1 MNEKNTRKVWFI
13 TRPERDPRFH
23 QEALLALQKA
33 TDDFRLKWAGNREV
47 HKRYE
52 EELANMGIKRNNISH
67 DGSGGRTWMAMLKT
81 FSYCYVDDD
90 GYIRLT
96 KVGEKLIQGEKV
108 YENTRKQVLTLQ
120 YPNAYFLEP
129 GFRPKF
135 DEGFRIR
142 PVLFLIK
149 LANDERLDFYVTK
162 EEITYFAMTAQ
173 KDSQLDEIV
182 HKILAFRK
190 AGTREREEMKQ
201 DIAAKFDHR
210 ERSDKG
216 ARDFYEAHSD
226 VAHTFM
232 LISDYTGL
240 VEYIRGKALKGDS
253 SRINEIKQEI
263 AEIEKRYPFNTRYM
277 ISLERMAEN
286 SGLDVDSYKASR
298 YGNIKPAANSSKLRA
313 KAERILAQFPSIES
327 MSKEEI
333 AGALQKYL
341 SPRDIE
347 KVIHEIVESK
357 DDFEGI
363 NSDFVEAYLNEK
375 DNLAF
380 EDKTGQI
387 FSALGFDVA
396 MRPKAKNG
404 ERTEIEIIAG
414 YGGSK
419 FGIIDA
425 KNYAGKFPLS
435 SSLASHMASEY
446 IPNYTGYEGK
456 ELTFFGYVTANDF
469 TGERNLEKISDKA
482 KRITGNPISG
492 FLVTARTLLG
502 FLDYCIENDVPL
514 EDRAELFVKAVK
526 NKGYKSLEALLRE
539 LKETS

>member
-1 MNEKNTRKVWFI
+1 MNERNVRKVWFI
-13 TRPERDPRFH
+13 TRPERDPHFH
-23 QEALLALQKA
+23 QEALLALKKA
-33 TDDFRLKWAGNREV
+33 TDDFKLKWSGNREV

-52 EELANMGIKRNNISH
+52 EELAKMGIKRNNVSN

-81 FSYCYVDDD
+81 FSYCYVDDE

-120 YPNAYFLEP
+120 YPNSYFLEP

-149 LANDERLDFYVTK
+149 LANHEKLDFYITK

-173 KDSQLDEIV
+173 RDSQLNEIV
-182 HKILAFRK
+182 DKILAFRNAELHEK
-190 AGTREREEMKQ
+190 EQMKQ
-201 DIAAKFDHR
+201 EIAFKYDHR

-216 ARDFYEAHSD
+216 ARDYYEAHSD

-240 VEYIRGKALKGDS
+240 VEYIRGKALKGES
-253 SRINEIKQEI
+253 SRLDEVRREI

-277 ISLERMAEN
+277 ISLQRMAEN

-298 YGNIKPAANSSKLRA
+298 YGNIKPATNSSKLRA
-313 KAERILAQFPSIES
+313 KAERILKQFPSLES
-327 MSKEEI
+327 VSKEDI
-333 AGALQKYL
+333 IDAVKGHF

-347 KVIHEIVESK
+347 KIINEMFENETS
-357 DDFEGI
+357 FEGI
-363 NSDFVEAYLNEK
+363 NPDFVESYLNES

-380 EDKTGQI
+380 EDKTGEI
-387 FSALGFDVA
+387 FKALGFNVV
-396 MRPKAKNG
+396 MRPKLNNG

-414 YGGSK
+414 YGDNK

-425 KNYAGKFPLS
+425 KNYADKFPLS
-435 SSLASHMASEY
+435 ASLASHIASEY
-446 IPNYTGYEGK
+446 IPNYCGYECK
-456 ELTFFGYVTANDF
+456 NLTFFGAVTANDF
-469 TGERNLEKISDKA
+469 SGERNLEKISDKA
-482 KRITGNPISG
+482 EKLIGKSING
-492 FLVTARTLLG
+492 FLINARTLLG
-502 FLDYCIENDVPL
+502 FLDYCIENEIPT
-514 EDRAELFVKAVK
+514 EKRAEMFVKAIN
-526 NKGYKSLEALLRE
+526 NKGYKSLESLLRE
-539 LKETS
+539 VKEG

>member
-1 MNEKNTRKVWFI
+1 MNERNVRKVWFI
-13 TRPERDPRFH
+13 TRPERDPHFH
-23 QEALLALQKA
+23 QEALLALKKA
-33 TDDFRLKWAGNREV
+33 TDDFKLKWSGNREV

-52 EELANMGIKRNNISH
+52 EELAKMGIKRNNVSN

-81 FSYCYVDDD
+81 FSYCYVDDE

-120 YPNAYFLEP
+120 YPNSYFLEP

-149 LANDERLDFYVTK
+149 LANHEKLDFYITK

-173 KDSQLDEIV
+173 RDSQLNEIID
-182 HKILAFRK
+182 KILAFRNAELHEK
-190 AGTREREEMKQ
+190 EQMKQ
-201 DIAAKFDHR
+201 EIAFKYDHR

-216 ARDFYEAHSD
+216 ARDYYEAHSD

-240 VEYIRGKALKGDS
+240 VEYIRGKALKGES
-253 SRINEIKQEI
+253 SRLDEVRREI

-277 ISLERMAEN
+277 ISLQRMAEN

-298 YGNIKPAANSSKLRA
+298 YGNIKPATNSSKLRA
-313 KAERILAQFPSIES
+313 KAERILKQFPSLES
-327 MSKEEI
+327 VPKEEI
-333 AGALQKYL
+333 IDALKGHF

-347 KVIHEIVESK
+347 KIINEMFENEIS
-357 DDFEGI
+357 FEGI
-363 NSDFVEAYLNEK
+363 NPDFVESYLNES

-380 EDKTGQI
+380 EDKTGEI
-387 FSALGFDVA
+387 FKALGFNVV
-396 MRPKAKNG
+396 MRPKLHNG

-414 YGGSK
+414 YGDNK

-425 KNYAGKFPLS
+425 KNYADKFPLS
-435 SSLASHMASEY
+435 ASLASHMASEY
-446 IPNYTGYEGK
+446 IPNYSGYEGK
-456 ELTFFGYVTANDF
+456 NLTFFGYVTASDF
-469 TGERNLEKISDKA
+469 SGERNLKKISDKA
-482 KRITGNPISG
+482 EKLIDKSING
-492 FLVTARTLLG
+492 FLINARTLLG
-502 FLDYCIENDVPL
+502 FLDYCIENEIPT
-514 EDRAELFVKAVK
+514 EKRAEMFVKAVN
-526 NKGYKSLEALLRE
+526 NKGYKSLESLLRE
-539 LKETS
+539 VKEE

>member
-1 MNEKNTRKVWFI
+1 MNERNVRKVWFI
-13 TRPERDPRFH
+13 TRPERDPHFH
-23 QEALLALQKA
+23 QEALLALKKA
-33 TDDFRLKWAGNREV
+33 TDDFKLKWSGNREV

-52 EELANMGIKRNNISH
+52 EELAKMGIKRNNVSN

-81 FSYCYVDDD
+81 FSYCYVDDE

-120 YPNAYFLEP
+120 YPNSYFLEP

-149 LANDERLDFYVTK
+149 LANHEKLDFYITK

-173 KDSQLDEIV
+173 RDSQLNEIV
-182 HKILAFRK
+182 DKILAFRNAELHEK
-190 AGTREREEMKQ
+190 EQMKQ
-201 DIAAKFDHR
+201 EIAFKYDHR

-216 ARDFYEAHSD
+216 ARDYYEAHSD

-240 VEYIRGKALKGDS
+240 VEYIRGKALKGES
-253 SRINEIKQEI
+253 SRLDEVRREI

-277 ISLERMAEN
+277 ISLQRMAEN

-298 YGNIKPAANSSKLRA
+298 YGNIKPATNSSKLRA
-313 KAERILAQFPSIES
+313 KAERILKQFPSLES
-327 MSKEEI
+327 VSKEDI
-333 AGALQKYL
+333 IDALKGHF

-347 KVIHEIVESK
+347 KIINEMFENEIS
-357 DDFEGI
+357 FEGI
-363 NSDFVEAYLNEK
+363 NPDFVESYLNES

-380 EDKTGQI
+380 EDKTGEI
-387 FSALGFDVA
+387 FKALGFNVV
-396 MRPKAKNG
+396 MRPKLNNG

-414 YGGSK
+414 YGDNK

-425 KNYAGKFPLS
+425 KNYADKFPLS
-435 SSLASHMASEY
+435 ASLASHMASEY
-446 IPNYTGYEGK
+446 IPNYSGYEGK
-456 ELTFFGYVTANDF
+456 NLTFFGYVTASDF
-469 TGERNLEKISDKA
+469 SGEHNLEKISDKA
-482 KRITGNPISG
+482 EKLIGKSING
-492 FLVTARTLLG
+492 FLINARTLLG
-502 FLDYCIENDVPL
+502 FLDYCIENEIPT
-514 EDRAELFVKAVK
+514 EKRAEMFVKAIN
-526 NKGYKSLEALLRE
+526 NKGYKSLESLLRE
-539 LKETS
+539 VKEG

>member
-1 MNEKNTRKVWFI
+1 MNERNVRKVWFI
-13 TRPERDPRFH
+13 TRPERDPHFH
-23 QEALLALQKA
+23 QEALLALKKA
-33 TDDFRLKWAGNREV
+33 TDDFKLKWSGNREV

-52 EELANMGIKRNNISH
+52 EELAKMGIKRNNVSN

-81 FSYCYVDDD
+81 FSYCYVDDE

-120 YPNAYFLEP
+120 YPNSYFLEP

-149 LANDERLDFYVTK
+149 LANHEKLDFYITK

-173 KDSQLDEIV
+173 RDSQLNEIV
-182 HKILAFRK
+182 DKILAFRNAELHEK
-190 AGTREREEMKQ
+190 EQMKQ
-201 DIAAKFDHR
+201 EIAFKYDHR

-216 ARDFYEAHSD
+216 ARDYYEAHSD

-240 VEYIRGKALKGDS
+240 VEYIRGKALKGES
-253 SRINEIKQEI
+253 SRLDEVRREIS
-263 AEIEKRYPFNTRYM
+263 EIEKRYPFNTRYM
-277 ISLERMAEN
+277 ISLQRMAEN

-298 YGNIKPAANSSKLRA
+298 YGNIKPATNSSKLRA
-313 KAERILAQFPSIES
+313 KAERILKQFPSLES
-327 MSKEEI
+327 VSKEDI
-333 AGALQKYL
+333 IDALKGHF

-347 KVIHEIVESK
+347 KIINEMFENEIS
-357 DDFEGI
+357 FEGI
-363 NSDFVEAYLNEK
+363 NPDFVESYLNES

-380 EDKTGQI
+380 EDKTGEI
-387 FSALGFDVA
+387 FKALGFNVV
-396 MRPKAKNG
+396 MRPKLNNG

-414 YGGSK
+414 YGDNK

-425 KNYAGKFPLS
+425 KNYADKFPLS
-435 SSLASHMASEY
+435 ASLASHMASEY
-446 IPNYTGYEGK
+446 IPNYSGYEGK
-456 ELTFFGYVTANDF
+456 NLTFFGYVTASDF
-469 TGERNLEKISDKA
+469 SGERNLEKISDKA
-482 KRITGNPISG
+482 EKLIGKSING
-492 FLVTARTLLG
+492 FLINARTLLG
-502 FLDYCIENDVPL
+502 FLDYCIENEIPT
-514 EDRAELFVKAVK
+514 EKRAEMFVKAIN
-526 NKGYKSLEALLRE
+526 NKGYKSLELLLRE
-539 LKETS
+539 VKEG

>member
-1 MNEKNTRKVWFI
+1 MNERNVRKVWFI
-13 TRPERDPRFH
+13 TRPERDPHFH
-23 QEALLALQKA
+23 QEALLALKKA
-33 TDDFRLKWAGNREV
+33 TDDFKLKWSRNREV

-52 EELANMGIKRNNISH
+52 EELAKMGIKRNNVSN

-81 FSYCYVDDD
+81 FSYCYVDDE

-120 YPNAYFLEP
+120 YPNSYFLEP

-149 LANDERLDFYVTK
+149 LANHEKLDFYITK

-173 KDSQLDEIV
+173 RDSQLNEIV
-182 HKILAFRK
+182 DKILAFRNAELHEK
-190 AGTREREEMKQ
+190 EQMKQ
-201 DIAAKFDHR
+201 EIAFKYDHR

-216 ARDFYEAHSD
+216 ARDYYEAHSD

-240 VEYIRGKALKGDS
+240 VEYIRGKALKGES
-253 SRINEIKQEI
+253 SRLDEVRREI

-277 ISLERMAEN
+277 ISLQRMAEN

-298 YGNIKPAANSSKLRA
+298 YGNIKPATNSSKLRA
-313 KAERILAQFPSIES
+313 KAERILKQFPSLES
-327 MSKEEI
+327 VSKEDI
-333 AGALQKYL
+333 IDALKGHF

-347 KVIHEIVESK
+347 KIINEMFENEIS
-357 DDFEGI
+357 FEGI
-363 NSDFVEAYLNEK
+363 NPDFVESYLNES

-380 EDKTGQI
+380 EDKTGEI
-387 FSALGFDVA
+387 FKALGFNVV
-396 MRPKAKNG
+396 MRPKLNNG
-404 ERTEIEIIAG
+404 ERTEIEIITG
-414 YGGSK
+414 YGDNK

-425 KNYAGKFPLS
+425 KNYADKFPLS
-435 SSLASHMASEY
+435 ASLASHMASEY
-446 IPNYTGYEGK
+446 IPNYSGYEGK
-456 ELTFFGYVTANDF
+456 NLTFFGYVTASDF
-469 TGERNLEKISDKA
+469 SGERNLEKISDKA
-482 KRITGNPISG
+482 EKLIGKSING
-492 FLVTARTLLG
+492 FLINARTLLG
-502 FLDYCIENDVPL
+502 FLDYCIENEIPT
-514 EDRAELFVKAVK
+514 EKRAEMFVKAIN
-526 NKGYKSLEALLRE
+526 NKGYKSLESLLRE
-539 LKETS
+539 VKEG

>member
-1 MNEKNTRKVWFI
+1 MNERNVRKVWFI

-23 QEALLALQKA
+23 QEALLALKKA
-33 TDDFRLKWAGNREV
+33 TDDFKLKWLGNREV

-52 EELANMGIKRNNISH
+52 EELAKMGIKRNNVSN

-81 FSYCYVDDD
+81 FSYCYVDDE
-90 GYIRLT
+90 GHIRLT

-108 YENTRKQVLTLQ
+108 YENTRKQILTLQ

-149 LANDERLDFYVTK
+149 LANHEKLDFYITK

-173 KDSQLDEIV
+173 RDSQLNEIID
-182 HKILAFRK
+182 KILAFRHAELHEK
-190 AGTREREEMKQ
+190 EQMKQ
-201 DIAAKFDHR
+201 EIAFKYDHR

-216 ARDFYEAHSD
+216 ARDYYEAHSD

-240 VEYIRGKALKGDS
+240 VEYIRGKALKGES
-253 SRINEIKQEI
+253 SRLDEVRREI

-277 ISLERMAEN
+277 ISLQRMAEN

-298 YGNIKPAANSSKLRA
+298 YGNIKPATNFSKLRA
-313 KAERILAQFPSIES
+313 KAERILKKFPSLES
-327 MSKEEI
+327 APKEEI
-333 AGALQKYL
+333 VEALKEHF

-347 KVIHEIVESK
+347 KIMNEM
-357 DDFEGI
+357 FEGE
-363 NSDFVEAYLNEK
+363 NSFEGLNPDFVESYLNES

-380 EDKTGQI
+380 EDKTGEI
-387 FSALGFDVA
+387 FKALGFDVV
-396 MRPKAKNG
+396 MRPKLNNG

-414 YGGSK
+414 YEDNK

-425 KNYAGKFPLS
+425 KNYADKFPLS
-435 SSLASHMASEY
+435 ASLASHMASEY
-446 IPNYTGYEGK
+446 IPNYSGYEGK
-456 ELTFFGYVTANDF
+456 SLTFFGYVTASDF
-469 TGERNLEKISDKA
+469 SGERNLKKISDKA
-482 KRITGNPISG
+482 EKLIGKSING
-492 FLVTARTLLG
+492 FLINARTLLG
-502 FLDYCIENDVPL
+502 FLDYCIENEISV
-514 EDRAELFVKAVK
+514 EKRAEMFVDAIN
-526 NKGYKSLEALLRE
+526 NKGYKSLESLLRE
-539 LKETS
+539 MKIKS

>member
-1 MNEKNTRKVWFI
+1 MNEKNVRKVWFI

-23 QEALLALQKA
+23 QEALLALKKA
-33 TDDFRLKWAGNREV
+33 TDDFKLKWSGNREV

-52 EELANMGIKRNNISH
+52 EELAKMGIKRNNVSN

-81 FSYCYVDDD
+81 FSYCYVDDE

-149 LANDERLDFYVTK
+149 LANHEKLDFYITK

-173 KDSQLDEIV
+173 RDSQLNEIV
-182 HKILAFRK
+182 DKILAFRNAEIHEK
-190 AGTREREEMKQ
+190 EQMKQ
-201 DIAAKFDHR
+201 EIAFKYDHR

-216 ARDFYEAHSD
+216 ARDYYEAHSD

-240 VEYIRGKALKGDS
+240 VEYIRGKALKGES
-253 SRINEIKQEI
+253 SRLDEVRREIS
-263 AEIEKRYPFNTRYM
+263 EIEKRYPFNTRYM
-277 ISLERMAEN
+277 ISLQRMAEN

-298 YGNIKPAANSSKLRA
+298 YGNIKPATNSSKLRA
-313 KAERILAQFPSIES
+313 KAERVLKQFPSLES
-327 MSKEEI
+327 VPKEDI
-333 AGALQKYL
+333 IDALKGHF

-347 KVIHEIVESK
+347 KIINEMFENEIS
-357 DDFEGI
+357 FEGI
-363 NSDFVEAYLNEK
+363 NPDFVESYLNES

-380 EDKTGQI
+380 EDKTGEI
-387 FSALGFDVA
+387 LKALGFDVI
-396 MRPKAKNG
+396 MRPKLKNG
-404 ERTEIEIIAG
+404 EKTEIEIIAG
-414 YGGSK
+414 YGNNE

-425 KNYAGKFPLS
+425 KNYAEKFPLS
-435 SSLASHMASEY
+435 ASLASHMASEY
-446 IPNYTGYEGK
+446 IPNYSGYEGK
-456 ELTFFGYVTANDF
+456 NLTFFGYVTANDF
-469 TGERNLEKISDKA
+469 SGERNLEKISDKA
-482 KRITGNPISG
+482 EKLIGKSING
-492 FLVTARTLLG
+492 FLINARTLLG
-502 FLDYCIENDVPL
+502 FLDYCIENEIPT
-514 EDRAELFVKAVK
+514 EKRAEMFVKAIN
-526 NKGYKSLEALLRE
+526 NKGYKSLESLLRE
-539 LKETS
+539 VKEE

>member
-1 MNEKNTRKVWFI
+1 MNERNVRKVWFI
-13 TRPERDPRFH
+13 TRPERDPHFH
-23 QEALLALQKA
+23 QEALLALKKA
-33 TDDFRLKWAGNREV
+33 TDDFKLKWSGNREV

-52 EELANMGIKRNNISH
+52 EELAKMGIKRNNVSN

-81 FSYCYVDDD
+81 FSYCYVDDE

-149 LANDERLDFYVTK
+149 LANHEKLDFYITK

-173 KDSQLDEIV
+173 RDSQLNEIV
-182 HKILAFRK
+182 DKILAFRNAELHEK
-190 AGTREREEMKQ
+190 EQMKQ
-201 DIAAKFDHR
+201 EIAFKYDHR

-216 ARDFYEAHSD
+216 ARDYYEAHSD

-240 VEYIRGKALKGDS
+240 VEYIRGKALKGES
-253 SRINEIKQEI
+253 SRLDEVRREI

-277 ISLERMAEN
+277 ISLQRMAEN

-298 YGNIKPAANSSKLRA
+298 YGNIKPATNSSKLRA
-313 KAERILAQFPSIES
+313 KAERILKQFPSLES
-327 MSKEEI
+327 VSKENI
-333 AGALQKYL
+333 IDALKGHF

-347 KVIHEIVESK
+347 KIINEMFENEIS
-357 DDFEGI
+357 FEGI
-363 NSDFVEAYLNEK
+363 NPDFVESYLNES

-380 EDKTGQI
+380 EDKTGEI
-387 FSALGFDVA
+387 FKALGFNVV
-396 MRPKAKNG
+396 MRPKLNNG

-414 YGGSK
+414 YGDNK

-425 KNYAGKFPLS
+425 KNYADKFPLS
-435 SSLASHMASEY
+435 ASLASHMASEY
-446 IPNYTGYEGK
+446 IPNYSGYEGK
-456 ELTFFGYVTANDF
+456 NLTFFGYVTASDF
-469 TGERNLEKISDKA
+469 SGERNLEKISDKA
-482 KRITGNPISG
+482 EKLIGKSING
-492 FLVTARTLLG
+492 FLINARTLLG
-502 FLDYCIENDVPL
+502 FLDYCIENEIPT
-514 EDRAELFVKAVK
+514 EKRAEMFVKAIN
-526 NKGYKSLEALLRE
+526 NKGYKSLESLLRE
-539 LKETS
+539 VKEQ

>member
-1 MNEKNTRKVWFI
+1 MNEKNVRKVWFI

-23 QEALLALQKA
+23 QEALLALKKA
-33 TDDFRLKWAGNREV
+33 TDDFKLKWSGNREV

-52 EELANMGIKRNNISH
+52 EELAKMGIKRNNVSN

-81 FSYCYVDDD
+81 FSYCYVDDE

-149 LANDERLDFYVTK
+149 LANHEKLDFYITK

-173 KDSQLDEIV
+173 RDSQLNEIV
-182 HKILAFRK
+182 DKILAFRNAEIHEK
-190 AGTREREEMKQ
+190 EQMKQ
-201 DIAAKFDHR
+201 EIAFKYDHR

-216 ARDFYEAHSD
+216 ARDYYEAHSD

-240 VEYIRGKALKGDS
+240 VEYIRGKALKGES
-253 SRINEIKQEI
+253 SRLDEVRREIS
-263 AEIEKRYPFNTRYM
+263 EIEKRYPFNTRYM
-277 ISLERMAEN
+277 ISLQRMAEN

-298 YGNIKPAANSSKLRA
+298 YGNIKPATNSSKLRA
-313 KAERILAQFPSIES
+313 KAERVLKQFPSLES
-327 MSKEEI
+327 VPKEDI
-333 AGALQKYL
+333 IDALKGHF

-347 KVIHEIVESK
+347 KIINEMFENEIS
-357 DDFEGI
+357 FEGI
-363 NSDFVEAYLNEK
+363 NPDFVESYLNES

-380 EDKTGQI
+380 EDKTGEI
-387 FSALGFDVA
+387 FKALGFNVV
-396 MRPKAKNG
+396 MRPKLNNG

-414 YGGSK
+414 YGDNK

-425 KNYAGKFPLS
+425 KNYADKFPLS
-435 SSLASHMASEY
+435 ASLASHMASEY
-446 IPNYTGYEGK
+446 IPNYSGYEGK
-456 ELTFFGYVTANDF
+456 NLTFFGYVTASDF
-469 TGERNLEKISDKA
+469 SGERNLEKISDKA
-482 KRITGNPISG
+482 EKLIGKSING
-492 FLVTARTLLG
+492 FLINARTLLG
-502 FLDYCIENDVPL
+502 FLDYCIENEIPT
-514 EDRAELFVKAVK
+514 EKRAEMFVKAIN
-526 NKGYKSLEALLRE
+526 NKGYKSLESLLRE
-539 LKETS
+539 VKEE

>member
-1 MNEKNTRKVWFI
+1 MNERNVRKVWFI
-13 TRPERDPRFH
+13 TRPERDPHFH
-23 QEALLALQKA
+23 QEALLALKKA
-33 TDDFRLKWAGNREV
+33 TDDFKLKWSGNREV

-52 EELANMGIKRNNISH
+52 EELAKMGIKRNNVSN

-81 FSYCYVDDD
+81 FSYCYVDDE

-120 YPNAYFLEP
+120 YPNSYFLEP

-149 LANDERLDFYVTK
+149 LANHEKLDFYITK

-173 KDSQLDEIV
+173 RDSQLNEIV
-182 HKILAFRK
+182 DKILAFRNAELHEK
-190 AGTREREEMKQ
+190 EQMKQ
-201 DIAAKFDHR
+201 EIAFKYDHR

-216 ARDFYEAHSD
+216 ARDYYEAHSD

-240 VEYIRGKALKGDS
+240 VEYIRGKALKGES
-253 SRINEIKQEI
+253 SRLDEVRREI

-277 ISLERMAEN
+277 ISLQRMAEN

-298 YGNIKPAANSSKLRA
+298 YGNIKPATNSSKLRA
-313 KAERILAQFPSIES
+313 KAERILKQFPSLES
-327 MSKEEI
+327 VSKEDI
-333 AGALQKYL
+333 IDALKGHF

-347 KVIHEIVESK
+347 KIINEMFENEIS
-357 DDFEGI
+357 FEGI
-363 NSDFVEAYLNEK
+363 NPDFVESYLNES

-380 EDKTGQI
+380 EDKTGEI
-387 FSALGFDVA
+387 FKALGFNVV
-396 MRPKAKNG
+396 MRPKLNNG

-414 YGGSK
+414 YGDNK

-425 KNYAGKFPLS
+425 KNYADKFPLS
-435 SSLASHMASEY
+435 ASLASHMASEY
-446 IPNYTGYEGK
+446 IPNYSGYEGK
-456 ELTFFGYVTANDF
+456 NLTFFGYVTASDF
-469 TGERNLEKISDKA
+469 SGERNLEKISDKA
-482 KRITGNPISG
+482 EKLIGKSING
-492 FLVTARTLLG
+492 FLINARTLLG
-502 FLDYCIENDVPL
+502 FLDYCIENEIPT
-514 EDRAELFVKAVK
+514 EKRAEMFVKAIN
-526 NKGYKSLEALLRE
+526 NKGYKSLESLLRE
-539 LKETS
+539 VKEG

>member
-1 MNEKNTRKVWFI
+1 MNEKNVRKVWFI

-23 QEALLALQKA
+23 PEALLALKKA
-33 TDDFRLKWAGNREV
+33 TDDFKLKWSGNREV

-52 EELANMGIKRNNISH
+52 EELAKMGIKRNNVSN

-81 FSYCYVDDD
+81 FSYCYVDDE

-149 LANDERLDFYVTK
+149 LANHEKLDFYITK

-173 KDSQLDEIV
+173 RDSQLNEIV
-182 HKILAFRK
+182 DKILAFRNAEIHEK
-190 AGTREREEMKQ
+190 EQMKQ
-201 DIAAKFDHR
+201 EIAFKYDHR

-216 ARDFYEAHSD
+216 ARDYYEAHSD

-240 VEYIRGKALKGDS
+240 VEYIRGKALKGES
-253 SRINEIKQEI
+253 SRLDEVRREIS
-263 AEIEKRYPFNTRYM
+263 EIEKRYPFNTRYM
-277 ISLERMAEN
+277 ISLQRMAEN
-286 SGLDVDSYKASR
+286 SGLDVNSYKASR
-298 YGNIKPAANSSKLRA
+298 YGNIKPATNSSKLRA
-313 KAERILAQFPSIES
+313 KAERVLKQFPSLES
-327 MSKEEI
+327 VPKEDI
-333 AGALQKYL
+333 IDALKGHF

-347 KVIHEIVESK
+347 KIINEMFENEIS
-357 DDFEGI
+357 FEGI
-363 NSDFVEAYLNEK
+363 NPDFVESYLNES

-380 EDKTGQI
+380 EDKTGEI
-387 FSALGFDVA
+387 FKALGFNVV
-396 MRPKAKNG
+396 MRPKLNNG

-414 YGGSK
+414 YGDNK

-425 KNYAGKFPLS
+425 KNYADKFPLS
-435 SSLASHMASEY
+435 ASLASHMASEY
-446 IPNYTGYEGK
+446 IPNYSGYEGK
-456 ELTFFGYVTANDF
+456 NLTFFGYVTASDF
-469 TGERNLEKISDKA
+469 SGERNLEKISDKA
-482 KRITGNPISG
+482 EKLIGKSING
-492 FLVTARTLLG
+492 FLINARTLLG
-502 FLDYCIENDVPL
+502 FLDYCIENEIPT
-514 EDRAELFVKAVK
+514 EKRAEMFVKAIN
-526 NKGYKSLEALLRE
+526 NKGYKSLESLLRE
-539 LKETS
+539 VKEG

>member
-1 MNEKNTRKVWFI
+1 MNEKNVRKVWFI

-23 QEALLALQKA
+23 QEALLALKKA
-33 TDDFRLKWAGNREV
+33 TNDFKLKWSGNREV

-52 EELANMGIKRNNISH
+52 EELAKMGIKRNNVSN

-81 FSYCYVDDD
+81 FSYCYVDDE

-149 LANDERLDFYVTK
+149 LANHEKLDFYITK

-173 KDSQLDEIV
+173 RDSQLNEIID
-182 HKILAFRK
+182 KILAFRNAEPHEK
-190 AGTREREEMKQ
+190 EQMKQ
-201 DIAAKFDHR
+201 EIAFKYDHR

-216 ARDFYEAHSD
+216 ARDYYEAHSD

-240 VEYIRGKALKGDS
+240 VEYIRGKALKGESARLDEV
-253 SRINEIKQEI
+253 RREIE
-263 AEIEKRYPFNTRYM
+263 EIEKRYPFNTRYM
-277 ISLERMAEN
+277 ISLQRMAEN

-298 YGNIKPAANSSKLRA
+298 YGNIKPATNSSKLRA
-313 KAERILAQFPSIES
+313 KAERVLKQFPSLES
-327 MSKEEI
+327 VPKEDI
-333 AGALQKYL
+333 IDALKGHF

-347 KVIHEIVESK
+347 KIINEMFENEIS
-357 DDFEGI
+357 FEGI
-363 NSDFVEAYLNEK
+363 NPDFVESYLNESN
-375 DNLAF
+375 NLEF
-380 EDKTGQI
+380 EDKTGEI
-387 FSALGFDVA
+387 LKALGFDVI
-396 MRPKAKNG
+396 MRPKLKNG
-404 ERTEIEIIAG
+404 EKTEIEIIAG
-414 YGGSK
+414 YGNNE

-425 KNYAGKFPLS
+425 KNYAEKFPLS
-435 SSLASHMASEY
+435 ASLASHMASEY
-446 IPNYTGYEGK
+446 IPNYSGYEGK
-456 ELTFFGYVTANDF
+456 NLTFFGYVTANDF
-469 TGERNLEKISDKA
+469 SGERNLEKISDKA
-482 KRITGNPISG
+482 EKLIGKSING
-492 FLVTARTLLG
+492 FLINARTLLG
-502 FLDYCIENDVPL
+502 FLDYCIENEIPT
-514 EDRAELFVKAVK
+514 EKRAEMFVKAIN
-526 NKGYKSLEALLRE
+526 NKGYKSLESLLRE
-539 LKETS
+539 VKEE

>member
-1 MNEKNTRKVWFI
+1 MNERNVRKVWFI
-13 TRPERDPRFH
+13 TRPERDPHFH
-23 QEALLALQKA
+23 QEALLALKKA
-33 TDDFRLKWAGNREV
+33 TDDFKLKWSGNREV

-52 EELANMGIKRNNISH
+52 EELAKMGIKRNNVSN

-81 FSYCYVDDD
+81 FSYCYVDDE

-149 LANDERLDFYVTK
+149 LANHEKLDFYITK

-173 KDSQLDEIV
+173 RDSQLNEIV
-182 HKILAFRK
+182 DKILAFRNAELHEK
-190 AGTREREEMKQ
+190 EQMKQ
-201 DIAAKFDHR
+201 EIAFKYDHR

-216 ARDFYEAHSD
+216 ARDYYEAHSD

-240 VEYIRGKALKGDS
+240 VEYIRGKALKGES
-253 SRINEIKQEI
+253 SRLDEVRREI

-277 ISLERMAEN
+277 ISLQRMAEN

-298 YGNIKPAANSSKLRA
+298 YGNIKPATNSSKLRA
-313 KAERILAQFPSIES
+313 KAERVLKQFPSLES
-327 MSKEEI
+327 VPKEVI
-333 AGALQKYL
+333 IDALKGHF

-347 KVIHEIVESK
+347 KIINEMFENEIS
-357 DDFEGI
+357 FEGI
-363 NSDFVEAYLNEK
+363 NPDFVESYLNES

-380 EDKTGQI
+380 EDKTGEI
-387 FSALGFDVA
+387 LKALGFDVI
-396 MRPKAKNG
+396 MRPKLKNG
-404 ERTEIEIIAG
+404 EKTEIEIIAG
-414 YGGSK
+414 YGNNE

-425 KNYAGKFPLS
+425 KNYAEKFPLS
-435 SSLASHMASEY
+435 ASLASHMASEY
-446 IPNYTGYEGK
+446 IPNYSGYEGK
-456 ELTFFGYVTANDF
+456 NLTFFGYVTANDF
-469 TGERNLEKISDKA
+469 SGERNLEKISDKA
-482 KRITGNPISG
+482 EKLIGKSING
-492 FLVTARTLLG
+492 FLINARTLLG
-502 FLDYCIENDVPL
+502 FLDYCIENEIPT
-514 EDRAELFVKAVK
+514 EKRAGMFVKAIN
-526 NKGYKSLEALLRE
+526 NKGYKSLESLLRE
-539 LKETS
+539 VKEE

>member
-1 MNEKNTRKVWFI
+1 MNERNVRKVWFI
-13 TRPERDPRFH
+13 TRPERDPHFH
-23 QEALLALQKA
+23 QEALLALKKA
-33 TDDFRLKWAGNREV
+33 TDDFKLKWSGNREV

-52 EELANMGIKRNNISH
+52 EELAKMGIKRNNVSN

-81 FSYCYVDDD
+81 FSYCYVDDE

-120 YPNAYFLEP
+120 YPNSYFLEP

-149 LANDERLDFYVTK
+149 LANHEKLDFYITK

-173 KDSQLDEIV
+173 RDSQLNEIV
-182 HKILAFRK
+182 DKILAFRNAELHEK
-190 AGTREREEMKQ
+190 EQMKQ
-201 DIAAKFDHR
+201 EIAFKYDHR

-216 ARDFYEAHSD
+216 ARDYYEAHSD

-240 VEYIRGKALKGDS
+240 VEYIRGKALKGES
-253 SRINEIKQEI
+253 SRLDEVRREI

-277 ISLERMAEN
+277 ISLQRMAEN

-298 YGNIKPAANSSKLRA
+298 YGNIKPATNSSKLRA
-313 KAERILAQFPSIES
+313 KAERILKQFPSLES
-327 MSKEEI
+327 VSKEDI
-333 AGALQKYL
+333 IDALKGHF

-347 KVIHEIVESK
+347 KIINEMFENEIS
-357 DDFEGI
+357 FEGI
-363 NSDFVEAYLNEK
+363 NPDFVESYLNES

-380 EDKTGQI
+380 EDKTGEI
-387 FSALGFDVA
+387 FKALGFNVV
-396 MRPKAKNG
+396 MRPKLNNG

-414 YGGSK
+414 YGDNK

-425 KNYAGKFPLS
+425 KNYADKFPLS
-435 SSLASHMASEY
+435 ASLASHMASEY
-446 IPNYTGYEGK
+446 IPNYSGYEGK
-456 ELTFFGYVTANDF
+456 NLTFFGYVTASDF
-469 TGERNLEKISDKA
+469 SGERNLEKISDKA
-482 KRITGNPISG
+482 EKLIGKSING
-492 FLVTARTLLG
+492 FLINARTLLG
-502 FLDYCIENDVPL
+502 FLDYCIENEIPT
-514 EDRAELFVKAVK
+514 EKRAEMFVKAIN
-526 NKGYKSLEALLRE
+526 NKGYKSLELLLRE
-539 LKETS
+539 VKEG

>member
-1 MNEKNTRKVWFI
+1 MNEKNVRKVWFI

-23 QEALLALQKA
+23 QEALLALKKA
-33 TDDFRLKWAGNREV
+33 TDDFKLKWSGNREV

-52 EELANMGIKRNNISH
+52 EELAKMGIKRNNVSN

-81 FSYCYVDDD
+81 FSYCYVDDE

-149 LANDERLDFYVTK
+149 LANHEKLDFYITK

-173 KDSQLDEIV
+173 RDSQLNEIV
-182 HKILAFRK
+182 DKILAFRNAEIHEK
-190 AGTREREEMKQ
+190 EQMKQ
-201 DIAAKFDHR
+201 EIAFKYDHR

-216 ARDFYEAHSD
+216 ARDYYEAHSD

-240 VEYIRGKALKGDS
+240 VEYIRGKALKGES
-253 SRINEIKQEI
+253 SRLDEVRREIS
-263 AEIEKRYPFNTRYM
+263 EIEKRYPFNTRYM
-277 ISLERMAEN
+277 ISLQRMAEN

-298 YGNIKPAANSSKLRA
+298 YGNIKPATNSSKLRA
-313 KAERILAQFPSIES
+313 KAERVLKQFPSLES
-327 MSKEEI
+327 VPKEDI
-333 AGALQKYL
+333 IDALKGHF

-347 KVIHEIVESK
+347 KIINEMFENEIS
-357 DDFEGI
+357 FEGI
-363 NSDFVEAYLNEK
+363 NPDFVESYLNES

-380 EDKTGQI
+380 EDKTGEI
-387 FSALGFDVA
+387 LKALGFDVI
-396 MRPKAKNG
+396 MRPKLKNG
-404 ERTEIEIIAG
+404 EKTEIEIIAG
-414 YGGSK
+414 YGNNE

-425 KNYAGKFPLS
+425 KNYAEKFPLS
-435 SSLASHMASEY
+435 ASLASHMASEY
-446 IPNYTGYEGK
+446 IPNYSGYEGK
-456 ELTFFGYVTANDF
+456 NLTFFGYVTANDF
-469 TGERNLEKISDKA
+469 SGERNLEKISDKA
-482 KRITGNPISG
+482 EKLIGKSING
-492 FLVTARTLLG
+492 FLINARTLLG
-502 FLDYCIENDVPL
+502 FLDYCIENEIPV
-514 EDRAELFVKAVK
+514 EKRAEMFVHAIN
-526 NKGYKSLEALLRE
+526 NKGYKSLESLLRE
-539 LKETS
+539 MKIKF

>member
-1 MNEKNTRKVWFI
+1 MNERNVRKVWFI
-13 TRPERDPRFH
+13 TRPERDPHFH
-23 QEALLALQKA
+23 QEALLALKKA
-33 TDDFRLKWAGNREV
+33 TDDFKLKWSGNREV

-52 EELANMGIKRNNISH
+52 EELAKMGIKRNNVSN

-81 FSYCYVDDD
+81 FSYCYVDDE
-90 GYIRLT
+90 GYIHLT

-149 LANDERLDFYVTK
+149 LANHEKLDFYITK

-173 KDSQLDEIV
+173 RDSQLNEIV
-182 HKILAFRK
+182 DKILAFRNAELHEK
-190 AGTREREEMKQ
+190 EQMKQ
-201 DIAAKFDHR
+201 EIAFKYDHR

-216 ARDFYEAHSD
+216 ARDYYEAHSD

-240 VEYIRGKALKGDS
+240 VEYIRGKALKGES
-253 SRINEIKQEI
+253 SRLDEVRREI

-277 ISLERMAEN
+277 ISLQRMAEN

-298 YGNIKPAANSSKLRA
+298 YGNIKPATNSSKLRA
-313 KAERILAQFPSIES
+313 KAERILKQFPSLES
-327 MSKEEI
+327 VPKEVI
-333 AGALQKYL
+333 IDALKGHF

-347 KVIHEIVESK
+347 KIINEMFENEIS
-357 DDFEGI
+357 FEGI
-363 NSDFVEAYLNEK
+363 NPDFVESYLNES

-380 EDKTGQI
+380 EDKTGEI
-387 FSALGFDVA
+387 FKALGFNVV
-396 MRPKAKNG
+396 MRPKLHNG

-414 YGGSK
+414 YGDNK

-425 KNYAGKFPLS
+425 KNYADKFPLS
-435 SSLASHMASEY
+435 ASLASHMASEY
-446 IPNYTGYEGK
+446 IPNYSGYEGK
-456 ELTFFGYVTANDF
+456 NLTFFGYVTASDF
-469 TGERNLEKISDKA
+469 SGERNLEKISDKA
-482 KRITGNPISG
+482 EKLIGKSING
-492 FLVTARTLLG
+492 FLINARTLLG
-502 FLDYCIENDVPL
+502 FLDYCIENEIPT
-514 EDRAELFVKAVK
+514 EKRAETFVKAIN
-526 NKGYKSLEALLRE
+526 NKGYKSLESLLRE
-539 LKETS
+539 VKEE